1 MLYRRYCDWRIIV
14 PVGYQIIV
22 DILDIDV
29 VNEPGS
35 AHIGYALSVSMRRH
49 SDGI

>member
-1 MLYRRYCDWRIIV
+1 MIYRRYCDWRIKV
-14 PVGYQIIV
+14 PAGYQIVV

-35 AHIGYALSVSMRRH
+35 THVGYALSVNDVIP
-49 SDGI
+49 DGI